1 MSACD
6 NSSHYSVRV
15 EPRFSFFEVML
26 QRASLKGEKPFV
38 PLQSASKDILTF
50 LGAQNDNC

>member
-15 EPRFSFFEVML
+15 ELCFFFIEVML
-26 QRASLKGEKPFV
+26 HRASLKGEKPFV
-38 PLQSASKDILTF
+38 PVQSASKDVLTF